1 LFLSV
6 SFFVPA
12 VVIVACP
19 DAPDTVAAS
28 ASFPIKAEMQKCLWF
43 VNFPKKPLI
52 NQIKSATIKIDKKP
66 RETGKI
72 YLRKGKTE
80 RVNALTEKSIFMKMR
95 KVISTVLAGVL
106 ALSALPISAM
116 SVGAEGAYAPGD
128 VDMDGVITGH
138 DAAVVSRYLHVDNTL
153 LNADQLALADV
164 NGDGVVD
171 QADADW
177 IHENEEVELG
187 ACDISVPNPT
197 SLFYQLVYIAN
208 TGAGNHFT
216 IVDEDISTEQ
226 IFDLKISQKN
236 FNLLDVTGD
245 GKIDL
250 DDING
255 LGAYIGHKGAGF
267 DLSRYFATGRY
278 DYDITEFAKIYGT
291 PKDAVLVKD
300 DLSDLVK

>member
-1 LFLSV
+1 
-6 SFFVPA
+6 
-12 VVIVACP
+12 
-19 DAPDTVAAS
+19 
-28 ASFPIKAEMQKCLWF
+28 
-43 VNFPKKPLI
+43 
-52 NQIKSATIKIDKKP
+52 
-66 RETGKI
+66 
-72 YLRKGKTE
+72 
-80 RVNALTEKSIFMKMR
+80 MKMR
-95 KVISTVLAGVL
+95 KAISAVLAGIL

-116 SVGAEGAYAPGD
+116 SASAEGAYALGD

-177 IHENEEVELG
+177 IHENEAVELG

-197 SLFYQLVYIAN
+197 SLFYQLVYVAN

-216 IVDEDISTEQ
+216 IADEDVSTEQ
-226 IFDLKISQKN
+226 IFDLKISQKS

-267 DLSRYFATGRY
+267 DLSRYFETGRY
-278 DYDITEFAKIYGT
+278 DYDIMEFAKIYGT
-291 PKDAVLVKD
+291 SKDSAYVSD

>member
-1 LFLSV
+1 
-6 SFFVPA
+6 
-12 VVIVACP
+12 
-19 DAPDTVAAS
+19 
-28 ASFPIKAEMQKCLWF
+28 
-43 VNFPKKPLI
+43 
-52 NQIKSATIKIDKKP
+52 
-66 RETGKI
+66 
-72 YLRKGKTE
+72 
-80 RVNALTEKSIFMKMR
+80 MKMR

-116 SVGAEGAYAPGD
+116 SAGAEGAYAPGD

-250 DDING
+250 DNSMLI
-255 LGAYIGHKGAGF
+255 H
-267 DLSRYFATGRY
+267 
-278 DYDITEFAKIYGT
+278 
-291 PKDAVLVKD
+291 LVKIIAILFHFLND
-300 DLSDLVK
+300 QLCTITYHKILLINSKLLSCFIRIIRIQE